1 MSREMFLCS
10 KCIQIEMNSF
20 TCAIAIKAAAMIE
33 VFGSINLRFFIEEQL
48 EQHLQLYF
56 LFIFHC
62 SQMNGKQSDVRKKF
76 RQIIS
81 LDARLPQKH
90 RSVYL
95 LRRGSK
101 EVSQA
106 PRLYLRSL
114 FLSSSNY
121 HQFFE
126 IISRRSSLAG
136 QQSSSIAE
144 MERDSLKE
152 RKAKHST
159 FSAQS
164 RLIKFTN
171 VEAHIGGSL

>member
-1 MSREMFLCS
+1 MHSNRIEFLHLRV
-10 KCIQIEMNSF
+10 
-20 TCAIAIKAAAMIE
+20 TIKESIAMIE
-33 VFGSINLRFFIEEQL
+33 VFGSINLRFFIGQQL
-48 EQHLQLYF
+48 KKHLLLYF

-62 SQMNGKQSDVRKKF
+62 KRTVNKVLWEKWIPANYFTWCSINF
-76 RQIIS
+76 C
-81 LDARLPQKH
+81 LPFAAHLK
-90 RSVYL
+90 
-95 LRRGSK
+95 GSFP
-101 EVSQA
+101 S

-121 HQFFE
+121 HQLFE
-126 IISRRSSLAG
+126 IISRRSSLAKLEHCR
-136 QQSSSIAE
+136 IVKK
-144 MERDSLKE
+144 DSKLKE